1 MNFYWFSCQK
11 PAPVT
16 SQISNFQPM
25 QSNGDVLQ
33 LEQTFQIRLN
43 AFWFVR
49 QDINQIQVIGN
60 QIFSKTQFASL
71 NMALSLGKTY
81 TVVRYGPYDGAYDI
95 IYHI

>member
-1 MNFYWFSCQK
+1 MDFYWFSCQK

-43 AFWFVR
+43 VFWFVR
-49 QDINQIQVIGN
+49 QDINRIQVI
-60 QIFSKTQFASL
+60 
-71 NMALSLGKTY
+71 
-81 TVVRYGPYDGAYDI
+81 
-95 IYHI
+95 